1 MYTEVNRFST
11 HQVKICPNLDY
22 PFRRTS
28 RFVSFLFM
36 LIPMRVDYAVRM
48 LVFLAM
54 QSDQGYTSTSHI
66 AQQQHIP
73 EPYLLRISADLS
85 RAGLIESRRGPKG
98 GIRLAYSPSE
108 ITVGKVVDCVDHSFA
123 AIDCLSDADACLISG
138 ACSQREL
145 WGDVEQMLLD
155 YLFEINIEDLAKK
168 QQKLSGTQDLNL
180 QVAAP
185 A

>member
-1 MYTEVNRFST
+1 
-11 HQVKICPNLDY
+11 
-22 PFRRTS
+22 
-28 RFVSFLFM
+28 M

-54 QSDQGYTSTSHI
+54 QSDQEYTPTSQI

-73 EPYLLRISADLS
+73 EPFLLRISADLS
-85 RAGLIESRRGPKG
+85 RSGLVESRRGPRG
-98 GIRLAYSPSE
+98 GVRLALPPSE

-123 AIDCLSDADACLISG
+123 AIDCLSEPDACLISG

-155 YLFEINIEDLAKK
+155 YLFQIKIDDLVKK
-168 QQKLSGTQDLNL
+168 QRQLQVAQELNL
-180 QVAAP
+180 QVGTP
-185 A
+185 V